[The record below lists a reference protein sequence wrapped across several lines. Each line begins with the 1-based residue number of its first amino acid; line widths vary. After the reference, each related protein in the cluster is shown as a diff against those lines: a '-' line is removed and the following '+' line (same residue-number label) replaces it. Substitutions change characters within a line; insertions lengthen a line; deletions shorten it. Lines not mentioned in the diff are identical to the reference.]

1 MKHLKLFEGYYDSPT
16 MSRGEL
22 SKLQALDGFD
32 FFMRYEYIVGNREL
46 LSMEKIFIKKTKYRE
61 YNLVI
66 RRSPGYFN
74 FSKSHGVPGFE
85 EEWSKAE
92 FDVHHEFETF
102 DDLIKFLSEYEWYD
116 LKR

>member
-1 MKHLKLFEGYYDSPT
+1 MKHLKLFEGYYDLPSMT
-16 MSRGEL
+16 RTEL
-22 SKLQALDGFD
+22 SKLQSLDGFD
-32 FFMRYEYIVGNREL
+32 FSMKYDYIVGNRES
-46 LSMEKIFIKKTKYRE
+46 LSMENISIKKTDYGEYKLHIYRH
-61 YNLVI
+61 
-66 RRSPGYFN
+66 PGYFN